1 MPMHAE
7 HPGQENA
14 LAAAGTASATAS
26 TVEVRARASELRRG
40 RPSAVWPAALC
51 TLVLCACGGGTGE
64 SANPLPNQ
72 ATIVLGGRTA
82 TPAKPEAAPVLVA
95 APQPLVVADGEP
107 AMFIVVA
114 QGAGLQYRWVVNG
127 ATVFGVSGPV
137 LQLHAAMR
145 ADDGAHVSVVVSND
159 AGQLAT
165 PPVRLSVE
173 PAGWRAPWS

>member
-1 MPMHAE
+1 MHAKQLD
-7 HPGQENA
+7 HTS
-14 LAAAGTASATAS
+14 AAASKTAAQPTSVVVT
-26 TVEVRARASELRRG
+26 RARANRG
-40 RPSAVWPAALC
+40 PRVRAAWSSGICALLLC
-51 TLVLCACGGGTGE
+51 ECGGGTGE

-114 QGAGLQYRWVVNG
+114 QGAGLQYRWFVNG

-145 ADDGAHVSVVVSND
+145 ADDGAHVSVMVSND
-159 AGQLAT
+159 AGQFAT
-165 PPVRLSVE
+165 PTVRLSVE

>member
-1 MPMHAE
+1 MHAKQPD
-7 HPGQENA
+7 HTSA
-14 LAAAGTASATAS
+14 DTHTAAQPTSVVVT
-26 TVEVRARASELRRG
+26 RARAKRG
-40 RPSAVWPAALC
+40 PRVRAAWSSGICAL
-51 TLVLCACGGGTGE
+51 LLCACGGGTGE

-82 TPAKPEAAPVLVA
+82 TPAKSEAAPVLVA
-95 APQPLVVADGEP
+95 APQPLVVADGDP

-159 AGQLAT
+159 AGQFAT

>member
-1 MPMHAE
+1 MHAKQQDHASSAATQTAAQPGRLLKARTRTE
-7 HPGQENA
+7 HRWC
-14 LAAAGTASATAS
+14 ASAAWS
-26 TVEVRARASELRRG
+26 VG
-40 RPSAVWPAALC
+40 ISAL
-51 TLVLCACGGGTGE
+51 LLSACGGGTGE

-114 QGAGLQYRWVVNG
+114 QGAGLQCRWLVNG

-137 LQLHAAMR
+137 LQVHAAMR
-145 ADDGAHVSVVVSND
+145 ADDGAQIAVVVSND
-159 AGQLAT
+159 IGQLAT